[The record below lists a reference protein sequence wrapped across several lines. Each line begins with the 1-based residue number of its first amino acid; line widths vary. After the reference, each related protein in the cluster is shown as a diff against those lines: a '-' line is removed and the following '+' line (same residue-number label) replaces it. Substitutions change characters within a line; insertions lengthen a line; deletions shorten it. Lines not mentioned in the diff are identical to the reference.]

1 MDFGIRGKTALVT
14 GASSG
19 IGEAVALTLA
29 AEGVRLAVAARRLD
43 RLQDVVKRARAAGAD
58 DAAAFALDLTDAAA
72 IARVLE
78 EVRESFGDVDILVLN
93 GGGPKAGAFSHLEL
107 DDWDAAY
114 RLTLRCMIELAQAC
128 ALRMQPRGWGR
139 IVSLAS
145 TSVKA
150 PIANLALSN
159 ALRVGLVAALKS
171 LAGDVAKDGVTVNTI
186 ATGRVRT
193 ERLRQLYGDDDAM
206 DRAAAADIPIGRVAS
221 PAEYAPLV
229 AFLCSDPARYVTGQT
244 ISIDGGLTRGL
255 FG

>member
-19 IGEAVALTLA
+19 IGEAVALALA
-29 AEGVRLAVAARRLD
+29 AEGVRLAVAARRMEKLE
-43 RLQDVVKRARAAGAD
+43 DVVRRARAAGAD
-58 DAAAFALDLTDAAA
+58 DAAAFALDLTDADA
-72 IARVLE
+72 IARVQE
-78 EVRESFGDVDILVLN
+78 DVRESFGDVDILILN
-93 GGGPKAGAFSHLEL
+93 GGGPKAGAFSQIEL
-107 DDWDAAY
+107 DDWDTAY
-114 RLTLRCMIELAQAC
+114 RLTLRSMVELARAC
-128 ALRMQPRGWGR
+128 AARMVPRGWGR

-159 ALRVGLVAALKS
+159 VFRAGLVAALKS
-171 LAGDVAKDGVTVNTI
+171 LAGDVATDGVTVNTI

-193 ERLRQLYGDDDAM
+193 ERLRELYGSDDAM
-206 DRAAAADIPIGRVAS
+206 DRAAAADVPIGRVAS

>member
-19 IGEAVALTLA
+19 IGEAVALSLA
-29 AEGVRLAVAARRLD
+29 AEGVRLAVAARRMEKLD
-43 RLQDVVKRARAAGAD
+43 DVVKRARAAGAD
-58 DAAAFALDLTDAAA
+58 DAAAFALNLTDDAAV
-72 IARVLE
+72 ARVLE
-78 EVRESFGDVDILVLN
+78 EVRESFGEIDILVLN
-93 GGGPKAGAFSHLEL
+93 GGGPKAGTFSQLQL
-107 DDWDAAY
+107 ADWDAAY
-114 RLTLRCMIELAQAC
+114 RSTLRCMVELASIC
-128 ALRMQPRGWGR
+128 APRMAARGWGR

-150 PIANLALSN
+150 PIPNLALSN
-159 ALRVGLVAALKS
+159 AFRVALAAALKS
-171 LAGDVAKDGVTVNTI
+171 LAGDVAKDGVTVNAI

-193 ERLRQLYGDDDAM
+193 DRLRELYGDDDAM